1 MTQVALATITVR
13 NMMNATGVTTNGAI
27 SGLMEKQPQAFAGL
41 KRSTLR
47 WYVRLAFKNLTA
59 TGDYKVERE
68 KGKRDNILMPVLN
81 ETLLTKSA
89 IRLEAA
95 EMRKE
100 GTPRKD
106 IVQILSEDFGLTKRD
121 IEQHLKGTN

>member
-13 NMMNATGVTTNGAI
+13 TLMNATGVTTNHAI
-27 SGLMEKQPQAFAGL
+27 AGLVEKQPEAFAGL

-47 WYVRLAFKNLTA
+47 WYVRLAFKNLTD
-59 TGDYKVERE
+59 TGDYKVARE

-81 ETLLTKSA
+81 ETFLTKAA
-89 IRLEAA
+89 IRIEAA